1 MQEAS
6 SEKIH
11 QAIDSVQDALG
22 RIAALASILPSAL
35 TGTTLAA
42 MAERLYQERRRR
54 EDYFPPGLFGEPAWD
69 LILALFMAREE
80 GRWLSVAEAYEA
92 AAVKPAAGRRLIARL
107 ERSGMVARIRGQ
119 EDRRKRY
126 VQLTANASERL
137 TDYLTRLL

>member
-11 QAIDSVQDALG
+11 QAIDTVQDALG

-54 EDYFPPGLFGEPAWD
+54 EKYFPAGLFGEPAWD
-69 LILALFMAREE
+69 LILALFVALEE
-80 GRWLSVAEAYEA
+80 GRRLTIAEAYEA
-92 AAVKPAAGRRLIARL
+92 AAVRPAAGRRLIARL
-107 ERSGMVARIRGQ
+107 ERTGMVARSFGQ

-126 VQLTANASERL
+126 VQLTPNASERL

>member
-1 MQEAS
+1 MQDVS

-11 QAIDSVQDALG
+11 QAIDSVQHALG

-54 EDYFPPGLFGEPAWD
+54 EEYFPHGLFGEPAWD
-69 LILALFMAREE
+69 LILALFVALED
-80 GRWLSVAEAYEA
+80 GRSLSIAEAYDA

-107 ERSGMVARIRGQ
+107 ERSGMVTRTFGQ